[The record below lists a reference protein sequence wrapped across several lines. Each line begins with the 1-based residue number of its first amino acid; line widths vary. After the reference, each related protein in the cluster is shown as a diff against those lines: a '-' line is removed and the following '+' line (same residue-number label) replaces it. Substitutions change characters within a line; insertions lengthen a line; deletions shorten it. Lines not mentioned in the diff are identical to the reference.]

1 MNLDKNLNLPQKFS
15 LTEQE
20 KDQVVMYGAK
30 IETFETYKEAK
41 TYFDNVCL
49 FCRALWL
56 TLEANTK
63 LWVDERDACIKM
75 MFSIRWFEGK
85 IAQALEN
92 DLPNTG
98 LWEDFIDT
106 FFGGMK
112 KSK

>member
-49 FCRALWL
+49 FCRAL
-56 TLEANTK
+56 
-63 LWVDERDACIKM
+63 
-75 MFSIRWFEGK
+75 
-85 IAQALEN
+85 
-92 DLPNTG
+92 
-98 LWEDFIDT
+98 
-106 FFGGMK
+106 
-112 KSK
+112 